1 MTVLSRLS
9 LVLGLML
16 APLSASAQ
24 GIPIPL
30 QPQRDRA
37 PAQQAPQQ
45 QTPTAQPAPAARAIE
60 RNAAPPKVPSQDAM
74 TAVAR
79 ANAWLNSSHT
89 LIAEFVQ
96 IGADGR
102 KTEGELYVQRP
113 GRLRFEYASPA
124 TLQIVAD
131 GTSVAV
137 RDKRLATQD
146 LYFINQT
153 PLKFLLKSDIDISRD
168 TRILDVKTDAKTT
181 SIYIEDKA
189 TFGGTSRIRLVFDT
203 QTSVLL
209 QWTVIDP
216 QGFETLVRLSNH
228 DLKTKPPADLFRI
241 DMQRFN

>member
-1 MTVLSRLS
+1 MLSRL
-9 LVLGLML
+9 LLLL
-16 APLSASAQ
+16 AFLAAPLSVHAQ

-37 PAQQAPQQ
+37 PTQAPQQ
-45 QTPTAQPAPAARAIE
+45 PTPAAQPPAARAIE
-60 RNAAPPKVPSQDAM
+60 RNAAPPKVPTQDAM
-74 TAVAR
+74 SAVAR
-79 ANAWLNSSHT
+79 ANAWLNSSQT
-89 LIAEFVQ
+89 LIADFIQV
-96 IGADGR
+96 GGDGR
-102 KTEGELYVQRP
+102 RTQGELYVQRP

-124 TLQIVAD
+124 TLQIIAD

-137 RDKRLATQD
+137 RDKKLATQD

-153 PLKFLLKSDIDISRD
+153 PLKFLLKSDIDIGRD

-203 QTSVLL
+203 QSSVLQ

-228 DLKTKPPADLFRI
+228 DLKTKPSADLFRI

>member
-1 MTVLSRLS
+1 MIVLSRLS
-9 LVLGLML
+9 LVLALL
-16 APLSASAQ
+16 VAPLSAASAQ
-24 GIPIPL
+24 GVPIPL
-30 QPQRDRA
+30 QPPRA
-37 PAQQAPQQ
+37 RTAAPPPPAS
-45 QTPTAQPAPAARAIE
+45 AQHNPAARAIE

-74 TAVAR
+74 SAVAR
-79 ANAWLNSSHT
+79 ANAWLNSSQT
-89 LIAEFVQ
+89 LIADFTQ

-168 TRILDVKTDAKTT
+168 THILDVKTDAKTT

-209 QWTVIDP
+209 QWTVVDP
-216 QGFETLVRLSNH
+216 QGFETLVRLTNH
-228 DLKTKPPADLFRI
+228 DLTTKPPANLFKI

>member
-1 MTVLSRLS
+1 MNVLSRLS
-9 LVLGLML
+9 LLAFLA
-16 APLSASAQ
+16 APLAAHAQ
-24 GIPIPL
+24 GVPIPL
-30 QPQRDRA
+30 QPQRDRP
-37 PAQQAPQQ
+37 PAQQGPAPA
-45 QTPTAQPAPAARAIE
+45 PAAPAARAIE

-74 TAVAR
+74 TAVQR
-79 ANAWLNSSHT
+79 ANAWLNSSQT
-89 LIAEFVQ
+89 LVADFMQ
-96 IGADGR
+96 IGGDGR

-124 TLQIVAD
+124 TLQIIAD

-153 PLKFLLKSDIDISRD
+153 PLKFLLKSDIDIGRD

-203 QTSVLL
+203 QTSALM
-209 QWTVIDP
+209 QWTVVDP
-216 QGFETLVRLSNH
+216 QGFETLVRLSNV
-228 DLKTKPPADLFRI
+228 DLKTKPPSDLFKI

>member
-1 MTVLSRLS
+1 LS
-9 LVLGLML
+9 LLLGLVA
-16 APLSASAQ
+16 APLVASAQ

-37 PAQQAPQQ
+37 PTQSTSPAP
-45 QTPTAQPAPAARAIE
+45 APAPAARAIE

-74 TAVAR
+74 SAVQR
-79 ANAWLNSSHT
+79 ANAWLNSSQT
-89 LIAEFVQ
+89 LIADFTQ
-96 IGADGR
+96 IGGDGR

-124 TLQIVAD
+124 TLQIIAD

-137 RDKRLATQD
+137 RDKKLATQD

-181 SIYIEDKA
+181 SIFIEDKA
-189 TFGGTSRIRLVFDT
+189 TFGGTSHIRLVFDT
-203 QTSVLL
+203 QTSVLQ
-209 QWTVIDP
+209 QWTVTDP
-216 QGFETLVRLSNH
+216 QGYETLVRLSNH
-228 DLKTKPPADLFRI
+228 DVKTKPPSDLFKI